1 MTRSRPYLV
10 RAIHEWILDNDM
22 TPHLLVDASVDGVEV
37 PRHLVENDAIVL
49 NIQSSAVRDLE
60 LGNEWIM
67 FSARFSGQA
76 MNVTIPVAA
85 VRAIF
90 ARENG
95 QGCAFEAPAELT
107 AEETERALEELNE
120 QIQHEKQHSRQA
132 DAEAPGR
139 NKGGKPHLKLV

>member
-1 MTRSRPYLV
+1 MIPTTPYLI
-10 RAIHEWILDNDM
+10 RAIYDWCSDQGF

-49 NIQSSAVRDLE
+49 NIQSTAVRDLD

-76 MNVTIPVAA
+76 MNITVPVSA

-95 QGCAFEAPAELT
+95 QGCAFEAPVELT
-107 AEETERALEELNE
+107 QEETERALEELNE
-120 QIQHEKQHSRQA
+120 QMQQEQQ
-132 DAEAPGR
+132 EPGATGPG
-139 NKGGKPHLKLV
+139 KPGKPHLKLV